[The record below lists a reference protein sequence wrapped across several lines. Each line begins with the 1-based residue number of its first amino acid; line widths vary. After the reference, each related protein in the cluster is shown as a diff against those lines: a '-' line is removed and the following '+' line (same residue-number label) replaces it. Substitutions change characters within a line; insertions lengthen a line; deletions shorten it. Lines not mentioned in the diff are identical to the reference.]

1 MPLSRLVLVLTP
13 GRGRVDRPLLGVLS
27 PIAEQ
32 TPVSCASASGRL
44 TDPSRNV
51 ALSHTTGPCWQSS
64 AGLPVASSA
73 QGEDAIIA
81 LVSAE
86 SGKCLQSVNGSLT
99 QGDAIVQETY
109 NGSVAQQWTVASVS
123 STKVHLV
130 NRSSNL
136 CLDARG
142 GAANGTPIQ
151 QWTCDWISNENWS
164 FGITNNLLSS
174 GVSNT
179 FSHCVAT
186 PGVQAGL
193 AMELRFCDGDPAHAL
208 EPPQRMRLL
217 AWQALTEARPGSD
230 VRLIPQIRN
239 CRHFRLV
246 PPHPYAPAWPVSI
259 PAATTMEHWC

>member
-32 TPVSCASASGRL
+32 TPVSCASASCRL

-99 QGDAIVQETY
+99 QGDAIVQETC
-109 NGSVAQQWTVASVS
+109 NGSVAQQWWVRENT
-123 STKVHLV
+123 
-130 NRSSNL
+130 
-136 CLDARG
+136 
-142 GAANGTPIQ
+142 ANGTFTDRFELLTNQASHYCIDAYGGATNGTRIV
-151 QWTCDWISNENWS
+151 QWACGASPGTSISNEHWK
-164 FGITNNLLSS
+164 FEVPVGQS
-174 GVSNT
+174 GVGDLRSGILGSKYEYT
-179 FSHCVAT
+179 MTT
-186 PGVQAGL
+186 PGFANGD
-193 AMELRFCDGDPAHAL
+193 AMVLYFIESGNSQLWYQNEL
-208 EPPQRMRLL
+208 
-217 AWQALTEARPGSD
+217 
-230 VRLIPQIRN
+230 
-239 CRHFRLV
+239 
-246 PPHPYAPAWPVSI
+246 
-259 PAATTMEHWC
+259 